1 MKTDQLFYLTPPDTA
16 PDAPLVFLQVLLQP
30 DDEFY
35 SRWLSSIFTF
45 LHQQGG
51 RRDWKAVVIYP
62 TRATERPPPP
72 AFAPLLDLSRI
83 KRIYL
88 EDFVEQPSTS
98 IGMQLL
104 QLLIAEPT
112 AAIAKTN
119 ALLATYRD
127 RLDEPE
133 LRRFFDFAATI
144 LIYKFPNV
152 TRERIQA
159 MLHLP
164 DVDLK
169 QTVFYQEA
177 FTEGRQE
184 GQEDGRKREAAL
196 VLRQL
201 RRRFGTLTPVQEARI
216 QALSVTD
223 LEALGEALLDFQT
236 AADLTAWLQQQS

>member
-1 MKTDQLFYLTPPDTA
+1 MQTDHLFYLTPPDTA
-16 PDAPLVFLQVLLQP
+16 PDAPLVFLEVLLQP

-35 SRWLSSIFTF
+35 SRWFSSLFMF

-83 KRIYL
+83 NRIYL

-133 LRRFFDFAATI
+133 MRRFFDFAATV
-144 LIYKFPNV
+144 LIYKLPDL
-152 TRERIQA
+152 TCERIQA
-159 MLHLP
+159 VLHLP
-164 DVDLK
+164 DIDLK
-169 QTVFYQEA
+169 QTMFYQEA
-177 FTEGRQE
+177 FAEGRQE
-184 GQEDGRKREAAL
+184 GQEEGRQREAAL

-201 RRRFGTLTPVQEARI
+201 RRRCGTLDPEQEARI
-216 QALSVTD
+216 QTLSVTD

>member
-16 PDAPLVFLQVLLQP
+16 PDAPLVFLQVLLEP

-45 LHQQGG
+45 LHQHSG

-62 TRATERPPPP
+62 TRATERLPPP

-83 KRIYL
+83 DRIYL

-112 AAIAKTN
+112 AAIIKANT
-119 ALLATYRD
+119 LLAAYQD
-127 RLDEPE
+127 RLHEPE
-133 LRRFFDFAATI
+133 QWRFIDLALTM
-144 LIYKFPNV
+144 LIYKLPDL

-159 MLHLP
+159 VLHLL
-164 DVDLK
+164 DIDLK
-169 QTVFYQEA
+169 QTVF
-177 FTEGRQE
+177 
-184 GQEDGRKREAAL
+184 
-196 VLRQL
+196 
-201 RRRFGTLTPVQEARI
+201 
-216 QALSVTD
+216 
-223 LEALGEALLDFQT
+223 
-236 AADLTAWLQQQS
+236 